1 MSKEQRNNSGVLF
14 TNRKKETEKHPH
26 YTGNATINGVEY
38 WVSSWVNTSDKGTKY
53 MSLAF
58 TQKDAKPE
66 TPKGDIKAKDIPADF
81 NPDDDLPF

>member
-1 MSKEQRNNSGVLF
+1 MSKEQKDNSGVLF

-26 YTGNATINGVEY
+26 YTGNATIGGVVY

-58 TQKDAKPE
+58 TAKEKTEMP
-66 TPKGDIKAKDIPADF
+66 D
-81 NPDDDLPF
+81 DDDLPF